1 MKLHRDEISSP
12 EFWTDERCFITECL
26 NSEEVPEFS
35 LAVARVKPS
44 VTTQLHSLRNTK
56 EIYIIRTG
64 EGLFLGGDKNSQRVK
79 KDSIVYIARNYLHG
93 LRNVGMIPL
102 ELIWIFPTDCWEEV
116 KYVFYKRSL
125 QLYFCYNEVK
135 FGTLAHLW

>member
-44 VTTQLHSLRNTK
+44 VTTQLHSLRDTK
-56 EIYIIRTG
+56 EIYIIRKGTG
-64 EGLFLGGDKNSQRVK
+64 LVLVGKKEVK
-79 KDSIVYIARNYLHG
+79 VSIGDSII
-93 LRNVGMIPL
+93 IPANTPQRITNLSDNEDL
-102 ELIWIFPTDCWEEV
+102 E
-116 KYVFYKRSL
+116 FYCHCSPRFVTEAYENLETNNS
-125 QLYFCYNEVK
+125 
-135 FGTLAHLW
+135 

>member
-44 VTTQLHSLRNTK
+44 VTTQLHSLRDTK
-56 EIYIIRTG
+56 EIYIIRKGTG
-64 EGLFLGGDKNSQRVK
+64 LVLVGK
-79 KDSIVYIARNYLHG
+79 KELEVSIGDSII
-93 LRNVGMIPL
+93 IPANTPQRITNLSDSEDL
-102 ELIWIFPTDCWEEV
+102 E
-116 KYVFYKRSL
+116 FYCHCSPRFVPDAYENLETNNS
-125 QLYFCYNEVK
+125 
-135 FGTLAHLW
+135 

>member
-1 MKLHRDEISSP
+1 MRILKVKLHRDEISSP

-56 EIYIIRTG
+56 EIYIIRKGTG
-64 EGLFLGGDKNSQRVK
+64 LVLVGKKEVEVSIGDSVIIPANTPQRITNLS
-79 KDSIVYIARNYLHG
+79 DSED
-93 LRNVGMIPL
+93 L
-102 ELIWIFPTDCWEEV
+102 E
-116 KYVFYKRSL
+116 FYCNCSPRFVPAAYENL
-125 QLYFCYNEVK
+125 E
-135 FGTLAHLW
+135 

>member
-1 MKLHRDEISSP
+1 MRNLKVKLHRDEISSP

-64 EGLFLGGDKNSQRVK
+64 EELFLGDNKISQRVT
-79 KDSIVYIARNYLHG
+79 KDCIVYIPRNYHHG
-93 LRNVGMIPL
+93 LRNIRMIPL
-102 ELIWIFPTDCWEEV
+102 EVIWIFPKECWKVV
-116 KYVFYKRSL
+116 KCVFYK
-125 QLYFCYNEVK
+125 
-135 FGTLAHLW
+135 

>member
-1 MKLHRDEISSP
+1 MRNLKVKLHRDEISSP

-56 EIYIIRTG
+56 EIYIIRKGTG
-64 EGLFLGGDKNSQRVK
+64 LVLVGK
-79 KDSIVYIARNYLHG
+79 KELEVSIGDSII
-93 LRNVGMIPL
+93 IPANTPQRITNLSDSEDL
-102 ELIWIFPTDCWEEV
+102 E
-116 KYVFYKRSL
+116 FYCHCSPRFVTEAYENLETNNS
-125 QLYFCYNEVK
+125 
-135 FGTLAHLW
+135 